1 MAKATFMTP
10 QGRGTR
16 DRIIEVAIGVFAGR
30 GFRSVSIDSIAAEAG
45 VTRQGLLYHFSN
57 KGELLIAVLEQH
69 EQDNAETAIELF
81 ELNDRVLEATM
92 RAYLHAS
99 VANRGLIRML
109 LVLAAEAMDAEH
121 PAHDHFVE
129 RYRTLRADLARSIA
143 AEQAAGRLS
152 DAVPAHRLAAVVIA
166 ILDGLQL
173 QEYLD
178 EGSIELEET
187 LADLLALFVIPA
199 PSRADRTV
207 GGDAGI

>member
-1 MAKATFMTP
+1 MGKATFMTP

-45 VTRQGLLYHFSN
+45 VTRQGLLYHFAN

-69 EQDNAETAIELF
+69 ELDNAETAIKLF
-81 ELNDRVLEATM
+81 ELNDRVLVATM
-92 RAYLHAS
+92 RAYLRAS
-99 VANRGLIRML
+99 APNRGLIRML

-129 RYRTLRADLARSIA
+129 RYRALRADLTRLIA
-143 AEQAAGRLS
+143 AEQAAGRVNA
-152 DAVPAHRLAAVVIA
+152 AVPAHRLAAVVIA

-187 LADLLALFVIPA
+187 LADLIELFV
-199 PSRADRTV
+199 V
-207 GGDAGI
+207 

>member
-1 MAKATFMTP
+1 MTKATFTTP

-30 GFRSVSIDSIAAEAG
+30 GFRNVSIDSIASEAG
-45 VTRQGLLYHFSN
+45 VTRQGLLYHFSS
-57 KGELLIAVLEQH
+57 KTQLLVAVLDQH
-69 EQDNAETAIELF
+69 EQDNAETIAKLF
-81 ELNDRVLEATM
+81 ELNDRVLVATM

-99 VANRGLIRML
+99 APNRGLIRML
-109 LVLAAEAMDAEH
+109 LVLAAEAMDAGH

-129 RYRTLRADLARSIA
+129 RYRALRADLTRLIA
-143 AEQAAGRLS
+143 AEQAAGRVNAAL
-152 DAVPAHRLAAVVIA
+152 PAHRLAAVVIA

-187 LADLLALFVIPA
+187 IVDLIELFV
-199 PSRADRTV
+199 V
-207 GGDAGI
+207 